1 MHGVMF
7 KGRRR
12 VVAGVLAVVLAI
24 GLPEAAEAASEYG
37 FALVAQ
43 QTPSALDAGS
53 TVTVP
58 LTLRNDGKVAW
69 KPGQAFHVAYHWLR
83 PDGTVVVWDGARSQL
98 PDEVPPGATVE
109 LAARLAA
116 PPAAGEYLLQ
126 WDLVR
131 EGVCWFSERMATA
144 PGRLPVRIKEARP
157 VHAFSVVKQEVPR
170 WMLSGESRTVHV
182 LVRNDGSLTWR
193 PGESINL
200 SYHWLRASGAM
211 ADFEGRRTR
220 IPKVVA
226 PGEEIRIAASVEA
239 PPEWGWLGLQWDMV
253 HEGVCWFS
261 QQDAT
266 PAAPVS
272 VLVAPAVWRAPWLP
286 TAVALLLAVAVIAG
300 WRRGAE
306 AQLAW
311 VLAWAD
317 LGWLLVSLLV
327 KQRYVLQVA
336 DRAPAP
342 GSGLAV
348 ASGVALMALVLLL
361 VPRRVRP
368 SMTWLVTAAASL
380 VILGDV
386 VYLRYFGD
394 VSSIAAFA
402 ARRQLGQVEASVHAL
417 MHRTDLWLLAD
428 LIPGLVVAAGATRFA
443 RRLSRR
449 LRWVLAVVLAILVLP
464 GVGTVWRASHAK
476 WGRLVQ
482 VFQSLYVVQEVG
494 DVNYHLADL
503 WSSLRSSILRPP
515 LGEARR
521 RDVESW
527 FRERRSLRAGVGP
540 WFGAA
545 RGKNL
550 LMIQVESMQR
560 WVVGL
565 EINGQQVTPNLDR
578 WLPGAAWF
586 PRMTDQTS
594 QGRTSDGEVT
604 TQVSLLPLARGAVVF
619 KYPRNHYVGIA
630 GVLRQH
636 GYTTMSAVPFQ
647 PTFWNRHLMH
657 PAFGYTTNLFADD
670 FGPGERIGW
679 GLNDRDFLAQAERRL
694 ARLRQPFCAWLITL
708 SLHHP
713 FEGFPKHL
721 EVLDVGHWE
730 GTPFGNYLHT
740 MHFFDQA
747 LGEMVNR
754 LAADGLLDTT
764 VIALWGDHDAGFGWN
779 RDVADAIG
787 IPNHPADWYLADRV
801 PFLVH
806 VPGGPSGTFR
816 LAAGQTDVAPTLLAL
831 LGVDP
836 APYAFVGRN
845 LLGNPGDGAVPRPY
859 GGWLSDRY
867 LYISRGPTLEDG
879 ACLDAHT
886 LKAVP
891 VAACAEGS
899 AEAGREVDV
908 ADLVLRYDLQQQVTR
923 MLQGEA
929 PPPTHPG
936 RGENGRRKTE
946 DAPPPAQDGEE

>member
-1 MHGVMF
+1 MF
-7 KGRRR
+7 RGRSCILAAF
-12 VVAGVLAVVLAI
+12 VAFTLAVGLPAAVAGAD
-24 GLPEAAEAASEYG
+24 EYA
-37 FALVAQ
+37 FTLVAQ
-43 QTPSALDAGS
+43 STPTELQAGS

-58 LTLRNDGKVAW
+58 LTLRNDGTVAW
-69 KPGQAFHVAYHWLR
+69 VPGRSFHVAYHWSE
-83 PDGTVVVWDGARSQL
+83 PDGTVVVWDGARSEL
-98 PDEVPPGATVE
+98 PQEVVPGATVE
-109 LAARLAA
+109 LDATLTA
-116 PPAAGEYLLQ
+116 PAAAGRYLLQ

-131 EGVCWFSERMATA
+131 ENVCWFSERMAEVP
-144 PGRLPVRIKEARP
+144 PGVPVQVEAVPP
-157 VHAFSVVKQEVPR
+157 VHAFSVVKQDAPR
-170 WMLSGESRTVHV
+170 WMLSGAGRTVNV
-182 LVRNDGSLTWR
+182 VVRNDGSLTWR

-200 SYHWLRASGAM
+200 SYHWLRSNGKM
-211 ADFEGRRTR
+211 AEFEGRRTR
-220 IPKVVA
+220 IPKVVK
-226 PGEEIRIAASVEA
+226 PGEEVRIAAQLVA
-239 PPEWGWLGLQWDMV
+239 PSKWGRLGLQWDMV
-253 HEGVCWFS
+253 HEGVCWFA
-261 QQDAT
+261 QQDPT
-266 PAAPVS
+266 PASPVR
-272 VLVAPAVWRAPWLP
+272 VFVVPALWRAPWLP
-286 TAVALLLAVAVIAG
+286 TGVALLLAVAVLMA
-300 WRRGAE
+300 WRRGSDTR
-306 AQLAW
+306 LAA

-327 KQRYVLQVA
+327 KQRYVLEVA
-336 DRAPAP
+336 ERMPAP

-348 ASGVALMALVLLL
+348 ASGVALIALLL
-361 VPRRVRP
+361 LALPRRLRP
-368 SMTWLVTAAASL
+368 VATWLVTAIASL

-394 VSSIAAFA
+394 VTSMAAFA
-402 ARRQLGQVEASVHAL
+402 ARRQLGQVEASVQAL
-417 MHRTDLWLLAD
+417 MHRTDLWVVAD
-428 LIPGLVVAAGATRFA
+428 LLPGLIVAAGATRFA
-443 RRLSRR
+443 KRLSRR
-449 LRWVLAVVLAILVLP
+449 LRWVLATVLALLVLP

-503 WSSLRSSILRPP
+503 WSTLRSGILRPP
-515 LGEARR
+515 LAAAQRG
-521 RDVESW
+521 DVESW
-527 FRERRSLRAGVGP
+527 FKDREPLRAGVGP
-540 WFGAA
+540 WFGAG

-565 EINGQQVTPNLDR
+565 KINGQEVTPNLDH

-636 GYTTMSAVPFQ
+636 GYTTMSAVPFH

-679 GLNDRDFLAQAERRL
+679 GLNDRDFLAQAEQRL
-694 ARLRQPFCAWLITL
+694 AHLQQPFCAWLITL

-721 EVLDVGHWE
+721 EVLDVGRWE

-747 LGEMVNR
+747 LGGMVDR
-754 LAADGLLDTT
+754 LAADGLLDKT
-764 VIALWGDHDAGFGWN
+764 VIALWGDHDAGFVW
-779 RDVADAIG
+779 DADLAQAIG
-787 IPNHPADWYLADRV
+787 IHHHEADWYLADRV

-845 LLGNPGDGAVPRPY
+845 LLGEPGDVAVPRPY

-867 LYISRGPTLEDG
+867 LYVSRGPGLADG
-879 ACLDAHT
+879 VCYDAHT

-891 VAACAEGS
+891 VAACAHGTT
-899 AEAGREVDV
+899 EADREVDV
-908 ADLVLRYDLQQQVTR
+908 ADLVLRYDLQQELTR
-923 MLQGEA
+923 TLQGEA
-929 PPPTHPG
+929 RPPVP
-936 RGENGRRKTE
+936 
-946 DAPPPAQDGEE
+946 Q